1 MKTFSIVLLAALLA
15 APSVTFGHSRHY
27 RSSSNHSRSYSHS
40 VSVSP
45 GLIDNGSRNIHLK
58 GKSVVIKYD
67 SGTPRRVEVN
77 ERHELRVDGD
87 LVKLN
92 SDQQRLVGEFY
103 EKIQQLT
110 EDAKA
115 IGLEGAAIGAQGVGV
130 AAAALTGV
138 VNMLFTSYTSDDLE
152 RDVNRKA
159 AKIEAKAN
167 RLEAKADGLETLADY
182 VQDLYD
188 QMEDSIPELQGGI

>member
-1 MKTFSIVLLAALLA
+1 MKAFSIVLLAVLLA
-15 APSVTFGHSRHY
+15 VPSVAFGHSRHY
-27 RSSSNHSRSYSHS
+27 HSSTSHSHSISTSMGLFDDSSRS
-40 VSVSP
+40 
-45 GLIDNGSRNIHLK
+45 IDFK
-58 GKSVVIKYD
+58 GKRVIVKYD
-67 SGTPRRVEVN
+67 SDTPRRVEIN

-92 SDQQRLVGEFY
+92 RDQQQLVGEFY
-103 EKIQQLT
+103 DKTQQLVA
-110 EDAKA
+110 DAKA

-152 RDVNRKA
+152 RDVERKT

-167 RLEAKADGLETLADY
+167 RLEAKAEKLEA
-182 VQDLYD
+182 QAEQIEDLYD
-188 QMEDSIPELQGGI
+188 QMEDSIPELRGDI

>member
-1 MKTFSIVLLAALLA
+1 MKTFSIALLAALLVI
-15 APSVTFGHSRHY
+15 PSVTFGHSRHY
-27 RSSSNHSRSYSHS
+27 HSSTSHSHS
-40 VSVSP
+40 VSTSTD
-45 GLIDNGSRNIHLK
+45 LFDNGSRSIDFK
-58 GKSVVIKYD
+58 GKRVIIKYE
-67 SGTPRRVEVN
+67 SGTPRRVDIN
-77 ERHELRVDGD
+77 ERHELRVDGS

-92 SDQQRLVGEFY
+92 SDQQKLVGDFY
-103 EKIQQLT
+103 EKTQQLMV
-110 EDAKA
+110 DAKA

-152 RDVNRKA
+152 RDVERKA

-167 RLEAKADGLETLADY
+167 RLEAKADKLETLADD

-188 QMEDSIPELQGGI
+188 QMEDSIPELRGGI

>member
-1 MKTFSIVLLAALLA
+1 MKIFSMVLLATMLA
-15 APSVTFGHSRHY
+15 VSSVAFGHSRHY
-27 RSSSNHSRSYSHS
+27 HSSTGHSHS
-40 VSVSP
+40 VSVSSD
-45 GLIDNGSRNIHLK
+45 LLDNGSRSIDFK
-58 GKSVVIKYD
+58 GKKVIIKYD
-67 SGTPRRVEVN
+67 HGTPRRVEIN
-77 ERHELRVDGD
+77 ERHELRVDGS

-92 SDQQRLVGEFY
+92 HDQQQLVGEFY
-103 EKIQQLT
+103 DKTQQLI

-152 RDVNRKA
+152 RDVERKA
-159 AKIEAKAN
+159 AKIEAKAD
-167 RLEAKADGLETLADY
+167 RLEAKADKLEMLADE

-188 QMEDSIPELQGGI
+188 QMEDSIPELRGDI

>member
-15 APSVTFGHSRHY
+15 VPSAAFGHSRHY
-27 RSSSNHSRSYSHS
+27 HSSTSHSHS
-40 VSVSP
+40 VSVSTD
-45 GLIDNGSRNIHLK
+45 LFDNGSRNIDFK
-58 GKSVVIKYD
+58 GKRIFIKYD

-77 ERHELRVDGD
+77 DRHELRVDGS

-92 SDQQRLVGEFY
+92 RDQHQLVGEFY
-103 EKIQQLT
+103 DKTQQLVA
-110 EDAKA
+110 DAKA
-115 IGLEGAAIGAQGVGV
+115 IGLEGAAIGLQGAGV

-152 RDVNRKA
+152 RDVERKA
-159 AKIEAKAN
+159 AKIEAKAD
-167 RLEAKADGLETLADY
+167 RLEAKADKLEMLADE

-188 QMEDSIPELQGGI
+188 QMEDSIPELRGDI